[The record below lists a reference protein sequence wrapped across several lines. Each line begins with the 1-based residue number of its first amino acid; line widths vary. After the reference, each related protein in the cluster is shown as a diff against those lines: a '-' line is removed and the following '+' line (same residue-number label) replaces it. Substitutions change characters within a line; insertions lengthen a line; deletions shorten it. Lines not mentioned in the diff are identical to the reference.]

1 LLFFVGVEDF
11 YQARAVNLQRKAYRL
26 GVVEGMQVQEVDLL
40 VGLLLFVTA
49 VGDALQAD
57 VAVCL
62 LAV

>member
-1 LLFFVGVEDF
+1 LLFFVGIEDF

-49 VGDALQAD
+49 AD
-57 VAVCL
+57 LSWGFVVL
-62 LAV
+62 FIL

>member
-1 LLFFVGVEDF
+1 LLFFVGVDDF

-49 VGDALQAD
+49 AD
-57 VAVCL
+57 LSWGFVVL
-62 LAV
+62 FIL